1 MITTYFDI
9 IKVNGR
15 QTHGELLISPLNAYC
30 LSYSGSIV
38 GQQTVCLYDECNAT
52 GATIQL
58 VPATYTCRLNGYNA
72 ETTFLID
79 LSLVADGSSVTASNY
94 LVNYNNMYNNHNTT
108 ASFALYSG
116 TASQSQLALSLPT
129 FTQNGTTSGIGVN
142 MNISEYPWACLVVN
156 GDIVDQNENYKIAG
170 TGDGTNTSWIGT
182 SGALLGINNTSPAYQ
197 LDVVGTINFT
207 GLLLHNGS
215 SYISPTASLAQSLQL
230 YDSGL
235 GRNVTVTSV
244 NGILQ
249 VI

>member
-58 VPATYTCRLNGYNA
+58 VPATYTCRLTGYNA

-108 ASFALYSG
+108 ASYALYSG
-116 TASQSQLALSLPT
+116 TASQALLALSLPT
-129 FTQNGTTSGIGVN
+129 FTQNGTVSGIGVN
-142 MNISEYPWACLVVN
+142 TNISEYPWACLVVN

-170 TGDGTNTSWIGT
+170 TGDGTKTSWIGT
-182 SGALLGINNTSPAYQ
+182 SGAILGINNTAPAYQ
-197 LDVVGTINFT
+197 LDVIGTINFT
-207 GLLLHNGS
+207 GLLLQNGS